1 MIYLKLLGFDQLFKI
16 SQLKLNI
23 VQIENVY
30 IFRKFVEILTFDC
43 FLDEVVTFFDE
54 NLNVIND
61 NEPCF
66 SILNIMD
73 LDLNTKKNLN
83 SLNKILQKTTY
94 ENFHKDL
101 ENLKTRISEIVK
113 TISLELEVSISIKDE
128 IKTDDLFKIMEI
140 KFAEN
145 QENILE
151 KLINYIIVMSKLQRK
166 YIFLVLHL
174 KEYLTEEE
182 ISVLIKELSLHEIF
196 IINFETRDFPIDVG
210 IDNKIVIDSEGCLIH

>member
-43 FLDEVVTFFDE
+43 FLDEVVAFFDE

-196 IINFETRDFPIDVG
+196 IIDFETRDFPIDVG
-210 IDNKIVIDSEGCLIH
+210 IDSKIVIDSEGCLIH

>member
-30 IFRKFVEILTFDC
+30 IFRKIVEILTFDC

-196 IINFETRDFPIDVG
+196 IIDFETRDFPIDVG

>member
-30 IFRKFVEILTFDC
+30 IFRKFVESLTFDC

-94 ENFHKDL
+94 ENFYKDL

>member
-30 IFRKFVEILTFDC
+30 IFRKIVEILTFDC

-94 ENFHKDL
+94 ENFYKDL

-196 IINFETRDFPIDVG
+196 IIDFETRDFPIDVG
-210 IDNKIVIDSEGCLIH
+210 IDSKIVIDSEGCLIY

>member
-43 FLDEVVTFFDE
+43 FLDEVVAFFDE

>member
-30 IFRKFVEILTFDC
+30 IFRKIVEILTFDC

-101 ENLKTRISEIVK
+101 ENLKTRIIC
-113 TISLELEVSISIKDE
+113 L
-128 IKTDDLFKIMEI
+128 
-140 KFAEN
+140 
-145 QENILE
+145 
-151 KLINYIIVMSKLQRK
+151 KLWR
-166 YIFLVLHL
+166 
-174 KEYLTEEE
+174 
-182 ISVLIKELSLHEIF
+182 
-196 IINFETRDFPIDVG
+196 
-210 IDNKIVIDSEGCLIH
+210 

>member
-196 IINFETRDFPIDVG
+196 IIDFETRDFPIDVG

>member
-1 MIYLKLLGFDQLFKI
+1 
-16 SQLKLNI
+16 
-23 VQIENVY
+23 
-30 IFRKFVEILTFDC
+30 
-43 FLDEVVTFFDE
+43 
-54 NLNVIND
+54 
-61 NEPCF
+61 
-66 SILNIMD
+66 
-73 LDLNTKKNLN
+73 
-83 SLNKILQKTTY
+83 
-94 ENFHKDL
+94 
-101 ENLKTRISEIVK
+101 
-113 TISLELEVSISIKDE
+113 
-128 IKTDDLFKIMEI
+128 MEI

-196 IINFETRDFPIDVG
+196 IIDFETRDFPIVVG